1 MGILRSFNIGISGL
15 KSMGQNMSIIGDNIA
30 NSQTTGF
37 KASRGEFQDVL
48 SLSLKGIDGGDQFG
62 VGTKLA
68 HIKPMFSQGDI
79 SRTDSYTDLAIHG
92 DGFFTVKAKFGKG
105 FTRDGS
111 LHFNK
116 KGELVNSDNY
126 NVMGFPSDGNGKFI
140 NKLEPIKMSG
150 STIPAVNTSKVT
162 FDMNLD
168 SRAKIQEFDI
178 NDPDE
183 TSSFANSVTVY
194 DNVGTA
200 RLLTVYY
207 NKIGANQWQYHV
219 TVDGSDAVDGEKGKM
234 VEMATGKLI
243 FSDEGQLAE
252 EIVDENSFNF
262 NLGAKPDQKIEF
274 NFGESLAEDGD
285 GSQAITQYGS
295 FSSVNRHSQDG
306 YSAATLTSLAF
317 DDDGVLSAVY
327 NNGQVKNVAQIAIAK
342 FDNNEGLYKKGKNLF
357 KESYSSGQ
365 ATVGKPNEGGRG
377 DILSKSLELSNVDIA
392 HEFVG
397 LMTSQRNFSAN
408 AKAVQTADQML
419 QEVLSLKR

>member
-1 MGILRSFNIGISGL
+1 MAILRSFNIGISGL

>member
-1 MGILRSFNIGISGL
+1 MAILRSFNIGISGL

-68 HIKPMFSQGDI
+68 HIKPMFTQGDI
-79 SRTDSYTDLAIHG
+79 SRTDSFTDLAIHG
-92 DGFFTVKAKFGKG
+92 DGFFTVKAKFGNG

-111 LHFNK
+111 MHFNK
-116 KGELVNSDNY
+116 KGELVNSDGY
-126 NVMGFPSDGNGKFI
+126 NVMGFPNNGGGKFI
-140 NKLEPIKMSG
+140 NKLTPIKMSS
-150 STIPAVNTSKVT
+150 STIPARSTKLVT

-168 SRAKIQEFDI
+168 SRAEVQEFNI
-178 NDPDE
+178 EDPDE
-183 TSSFANSVTVY
+183 TSTFANSVTVY

-207 NKIGANQWQYHV
+207 NKQSNNQWQYHV
-219 TVDGSDAVDGEKGKM
+219 TVDGADAQDGEAGKIY
-234 VEMATGKLI
+234 EMASGQLI
-243 FSDEGQLAE
+243 FSDEGLLQE
-252 EIVDENSFNF
+252 EIVDSNSFNF
-262 NLGAKPDQKIEF
+262 NLGSKPDQQIEF
-274 NFGESLAEDGD
+274 DFGETLAEGGN

-295 FSSVNRHSQDG
+295 YSQINRHSQDG
-306 YSAATLTSLAF
+306 YSAATLTSLSF
-317 DDDGVLSAVY
+317 DDDGVMSAVY
-327 NNGQVKNVAQIAIAK
+327 NNGQVKAIAQIAIAR
-342 FDNNEGLYKKGKNLF
+342 FDNNEALYKKGKNLF
-357 KESYSSGQ
+357 KESNSSGQ
-365 ATVGKPNEGGRG
+365 AIQGKPNEGGRG

-392 HEFVG
+392 HEFVS

-419 QEVLSLKR
+419 QEVLNIKR

>member
-252 EIVDENSFNF
+252 EVVDENSFNF

>member
-1 MGILRSFNIGISGL
+1 MAILRSFNIGISGL

-150 STIPAVNTSKVT
+150 STIPASSTTKVT

-207 NKIGANQWQYHV
+207 NKSGANQWQYHV
-219 TVDGSDAVDGEKGKM
+219 TVDGDDAADGEKGKM
-234 VEMATGKLI
+234 VEMATGKLL
-243 FSDEGQLAE
+243 FSDEGLLQE
-252 EIVDENSFNF
+252 EVVDENSFNF

-274 NFGESLAEDGD
+274 NFGES
-285 GSQAITQYGS
+285 
-295 FSSVNRHSQDG
+295 
-306 YSAATLTSLAF
+306 
-317 DDDGVLSAVY
+317 
-327 NNGQVKNVAQIAIAK
+327 
-342 FDNNEGLYKKGKNLF
+342 
-357 KESYSSGQ
+357 
-365 ATVGKPNEGGRG
+365 
-377 DILSKSLELSNVDIA
+377 
-392 HEFVG
+392 
-397 LMTSQRNFSAN
+397 
-408 AKAVQTADQML
+408 
-419 QEVLSLKR
+419 

>member
-1 MGILRSFNIGISGL
+1 MAILRSFNIGISGL
-15 KSMGQNMSIIGDNIA
+15 KSMGQNMSIIGDNIS

-150 STIPAVNTSKVT
+150 STIPASSTTKVT

-183 TSSFANSVTVY
+183 TSTFANSVTVY

-207 NKIGANQWQYHV
+207 NKLGANQWQYHV
-219 TVDGSDAVDGEKGKM
+219 TVDGDDAADGEKGKM
-234 VEMATGKLI
+234 VEMATGKLL
-243 FSDEGQLAE
+243 FSDEGLLQE
-252 EIVDENSFNF
+252 EVVDENSFNF

-327 NNGQVKNVAQIAIAK
+327 NNGQVKNIAQIAIAK
-342 FDNNEGLYKKGKNLF
+342 FDNNEGLNKKGKNLF

-365 ATVGKPNEGGRG
+365 ATLGKPNEGGRG

-419 QEVLSLKR
+419 QEVLNIKR